1 LDFEDLEQDAYD
13 WVMDANH
20 HGAVDALQIDLYDAT
35 ARGPVLDTPAFYRAC
50 RQVLRAPGVM
60 TINLFGDHTSFPR
73 NIERICDAF
82 DNRVLVFPEVHDG
95 NVIALAFN
103 GPPLQVG
110 WDAVQARAAALQA
123 SLKLP
128 TKGWAEGLRS
138 ANVGQE
144 AKLAI

>member
-1 LDFEDLEQDAYD
+1 
-13 WVMDANH
+13 
-20 HGAVDALQIDLYDAT
+20 
-35 ARGPVLDTPAFYRAC
+35 
-50 RQVLRAPGVM
+50 
-60 TINLFGDHTSFPR
+60 
-73 NIERICDAF
+73 
-82 DNRVLVFPEVHDG
+82 VHDG